1 MIQMAQV
8 ASKFTM
14 FTHHAKTFENLI
26 LSLRNSLLKTGVFTN
41 EKVAEIQV
49 VQVINFDIHLKR
61 GFDGSRFIERIT
73 ECVPVKQ
80 VNPYTFDFHN
90 ESTVDGKL
98 DKFMDNAT
106 NYFQKVT
113 EVDTFKSVNIIE
125 FHDGEYHSCHKISDD
140 NIRAMKDS
148 MSLPDQDDFDKYLDQ
163 YFSNVD
169 SPEAVSGTLNPSGRK
184 IIVE

>member
-1 MIQMAQV
+1 MAQV

-90 ESTVDGKL
+90 ESSLEGKL

-106 NYFQKVT
+106 HYFQKVT
-113 EVDTFKSVNIIE
+113 EVDTFRSVNIIE
-125 FHDGEYHSCHKISDD
+125 FHNGEYQVCHRISKANVD
-140 NIRAMKDS
+140 AMKDS
-148 MSLPDQDDFDKYLDQ
+148 MSPEDAKAFDQYLDT
-163 YFSNVD
+163 YFADVD
-169 SPEAVSGTLNPSGRK
+169 VENDRVGSIGGRK

>member
-1 MIQMAQV
+1 MAQV

-80 VNPYTFDFHN
+80 VNPYNFDFHK
-90 ESTVDGKL
+90 ESSLEGKL

-106 NYFQKVT
+106 HYFQKVT
-113 EVDTFKSVNIIE
+113 EVDTFRSVNIIE
-125 FHDGEYHSCHKISDD
+125 FHNGEYEICHKISPA
-140 NIRAMKDS
+140 NVEAMKDA
-148 MSLPDQDDFDKYLDQ
+148 MSPEDQKAFEDYLDM
-163 YFSNVD
+163 YFSGIDVQ
-169 SPEAVSGTLNPSGRK
+169 EASTMAAGGRK

>member
-1 MIQMAQV
+1 MAQV

-80 VNPYTFDFHN
+80 VNPYKFDFHDQKTL
-90 ESTVDGKL
+90 EGKL
-98 DKFMDNAT
+98 DVFMDNAT
-106 NYFQKVT
+106 HYFQKVT
-113 EVDTFKSVNIIE
+113 ETDTFRSVNIIE
-125 FHDGEYHSCHKISDD
+125 FHNGEYQICHKISPA
-140 NIRAMKDS
+140 NIEAMKDA
-148 MSLPDQDDFDKYLDQ
+148 MSPEDQKAFDDYIET
-163 YFSNVD
+163 YFSGVD
-169 SPEAVSGTLNPSGRK
+169 VQDYGAVASGGRR

>member
-1 MIQMAQV
+1 
-8 ASKFTM
+8 M

-80 VNPYTFDFHN
+80 VNPYSFDFKN
-90 ESTVDGKL
+90 KNTMEDKL
-98 DKFMDNAT
+98 DVFMNNAT
-106 NYFQKVT
+106 HYFQKVT
-113 EVDTFKSVNIIE
+113 ETDTFRSVNIIE
-125 FHDGEYHSCHKISDD
+125 YHNGEYQICHKISEA
-140 NIRAMKDS
+140 NITAMKDA
-148 MSLPDQDDFDKYLDQ
+148 MSPEDQKAFDDYLDT
-163 YFSNVD
+163 YFAGVD
-169 SPEAVSGTLNPSGRK
+169 VQDFGAVAAGGRR

>member
-1 MIQMAQV
+1 MAQV

-73 ECVPVKQ
+73 ECVPIKQ
-80 VNPYTFDFHN
+80 KNPYTFDFHN
-90 ESTVDGKL
+90 EKTMDGKWE
-98 DKFMDNAT
+98 KFMDNAT
-106 NYFQKVT
+106 HYFQKVT
-113 EVDTFKSVNIIE
+113 ETETFKSVNIIE
-125 FHDGEYHSCHKISDD
+125 FHNGEYEVCHRISDNNVQEMSD
-140 NIRAMKDS
+140 N
-148 MSLPDQDDFDKYLDQ
+148 MSPEDQVAFREYLNT
-163 YFSNVD
+163 YFSGVD
-169 SPEAVSGTLNPSGRK
+169 AAGEDIVATGGRK

>member
-1 MIQMAQV
+1 
-8 ASKFTM
+8 M

-80 VNPYTFDFHN
+80 VNPYRFDFKKEHTL
-90 ESTVDGKL
+90 EGKL
-98 DKFMDNAT
+98 DVFMENAT
-106 NYFQKVT
+106 HYFQKQT
-113 EVDTFKSVNIIE
+113 EVDTFRSVNIIE
-125 FHDGEYHSCHKISDD
+125 FHNGEYQVCHKISPA
-140 NIRAMKDS
+140 NIEAMKDS
-148 MSLPDQDDFDKYLDQ
+148 MSPEDQKAFDEYLDT
-163 YFSNVD
+163 YFSGIDVQD
-169 SPEAVSGTLNPSGRK
+169 YGSVAAGGKK

>member
-1 MIQMAQV
+1 MAQV

-73 ECVPVKQ
+73 ECVPIKQ
-80 VNPYTFDFHN
+80 RNPYTFDFHN
-90 ESTVDGKL
+90 EKTMEGKL

-106 NYFQKVT
+106 HYFQKVT
-113 EVDTFKSVNIIE
+113 ETETFKSVNIIE
-125 FHDGEYHSCHKISDD
+125 FHNGEYEVCHKISEN
-140 NIRAMKDS
+140 NIRE
-148 MSLPDQDDFDKYLDQ
+148 MSD
-163 YFSNVD
+163 NM
-169 SPEAVSGTLNPSGRK
+169 SPEDQVAFREYLNTYFAGVDAVDPNVVATGGRK

>member
-1 MIQMAQV
+1 MAQV

-26 LSLRNSLLKTGVFTN
+26 LALRNSLLKTGVFTN

-80 VNPYTFDFHN
+80 VNPYTFDFHK
-90 ESTVDGKL
+90 ESTLEGKL

-106 NYFQKVT
+106 HYFQKVT
-113 EVDTFKSVNIIE
+113 EVDTFRSVNIIE
-125 FHDGEYHSCHKISDD
+125 FHDGEYQVCHRISDA
-140 NIRAMKDS
+140 NVEAMKEN
-148 MSLPDQDDFDKYLDQ
+148 M
-163 YFSNVD
+163 
-169 SPEAVSGTLNPSGRK
+169 SPEDQRAFENYIDTYFQGVDVRSFDDGTTGRK
-184 IIVE
+184 RIIVE

>member
-1 MIQMAQV
+1 MAQV

-49 VQVINFDIHLKR
+49 VQVIKFDIHLKR

-80 VNPYTFDFHN
+80 RNPYTFDFHN
-90 ESTVDGKL
+90 EKTMEGKL

-106 NYFQKVT
+106 HYFQKVT
-113 EVDTFKSVNIIE
+113 ETDTFKSVNIIE
-125 FHDGEYHSCHKISDD
+125 FHNGEYEVCHKISKA
-140 NIRAMKDS
+140 NIEAMEEN
-148 MSLPDQDDFDKYLDQ
+148 MSPEDQVAFREYLNT
-163 YFSNVD
+163 YFSGVD
-169 SPEAVSGTLNPSGRK
+169 SVDPNAMPTGGRK

>member
-1 MIQMAQV
+1 MAQV

-41 EKVAEIQV
+41 EKVAEVQV

-73 ECVPVKQ
+73 ECVPVKET
-80 VNPYTFDFHN
+80 NPYTFDHRN
-90 ESTVDGKL
+90 EKTLEGKL

-106 NYFQKVT
+106 HYFTKVT
-113 EVDTFKSVNIIE
+113 ETDTFKSVNIIE
-125 FHDGEYHSCHKISDD
+125 FYDGEYHIKHRISQANIDAMSENMSPDD
-140 NIRAMKDS
+140 QRAFKEF
-148 MSLPDQDDFDKYLDQ
+148 LDDF
-163 YFSNVD
+163 FAGVD
-169 SPEAVSGTLNPSGRK
+169 EDMEGERAGFGSRR

>member
-1 MIQMAQV
+1 
-8 ASKFTM
+8 M

-41 EKVAEIQV
+41 EKVAEVQV

-80 VNPYTFDFHN
+80 KNPYTFDHRDQKTI
-90 ESTVDGKL
+90 EGKL

-106 NYFQKVT
+106 HYFTKVT
-113 EVDTFKSVNIIE
+113 ETDTFRSVNIIE
-125 FHDGEYHSCHKISDD
+125 YHDGEYKIMHRISDA
-140 NIRAMKDS
+140 NVNAMCEN
-148 MSLPDQDDFDKYLDQ
+148 MSPEDQKEFRQFIDDFFAD
-163 YFSNVD
+163 VD
-169 SPEAVSGTLNPSGRK
+169 VGTNDGQVGYGARR